1 MDVKRAFR
9 CYKGPDKPD
18 QFMDL
23 INSMSFGCRHM
34 KEYNKNGVFCLTRK
48 TENGTVKLLRVGD
61 VDYIWTQGGLTS
73 LIYIILVPDLIGGWK
88 IPVTLKEGDYT
99 FGEMSGLEDITL
111 LRASFDRDLAGI
123 MGTLPRFEYMP
134 YISKPYNRSIASVG
148 YVGDLY
154 NLDPLY
160 DWHFK
165 YYILDCTGDASD
177 DPIWRPPYQ
186 GTWYA
191 MGVDLVPPW
200 YSLSQW
206 TDHNYHWC
214 FEAAIDQMK
223 RIYQPATI
231 EVVLDSE
238 EIVPAGLTLSNRNKL
253 TYVFIPPMQTNRF
266 YGKNSGYVK
275 NSDGIYELVSFAE
288 SIYVNGV
295 GDLTVPDAITP
306 IYFFWPWIPYL
317 DEIRG
322 FNILSYG
329 PNDESLTDTKWYM
342 TPELD
347 TMRSWGIGYYNKIGQ
362 YLTEQLYKDVASFSN
377 VTYPH
382 TPESIADETSCEC
395 GDCGTGTWAENETK
409 DVPPY
414 TSSGTRYIPIGLIG
428 GKIPISMKT
437 TWSQNGSG
445 PTESLSHQHTIEG
458 NYPYNSLLESGGGAN
473 LAEMYES
480 CCIANF
486 ENASNRVKTYSESAN
501 NNLSISQELK
511 VGEDV
516 IFSGESTLSY
526 TMTHSTAETYEGTIE
541 ATIVPP
547 DASNCAGSIN
557 YTTQQMS
564 VNQTQNISWTDSTV
578 YKPCQENSLTFTWS
592 LSGGGSLSSLTEK
605 NTVYTAP
612 SQNPDCRDN
621 ATISLLCNGVVID
634 TLEIAILAASFDMN
648 LAAYYVAV
656 VGFTSPCLYDAIMK
670 PVRCDGSTPS
680 GWTTHTCG
688 SDNAPLSQ
696 GTCPPC
702 SILQRD
708 KTPFCLGLYG
718 FLRYTAL
725 SYAVDECNAH
735 GSWNSSVPSYSGLPC
750 LCTNGATYDV
760 RTAAQKAAGCCP
772 AGLL

>member
-1 MDVKRAFR
+1 MMEVKRAFR
-9 CYKGPDKPD
+9 KYLGPDDPGPFSD
-18 QFMDL
+18 M

-34 KEYNKNGVFCLTRK
+34 KEFNPRGVFCLTAN
-48 TENGTVKLLRVGD
+48 TPDGYVKVLRVGD
-61 VDYIWTQGGLTS
+61 VDYIWTEGGASS

-88 IPVTLKEGDYT
+88 IPVTLKKGDYT

-111 LRASFDRDLAGI
+111 IRASFEKDLAGA

-134 YISKPYNRSIASVG
+134 YISKPYERSFASVG
-148 YVGDLY
+148 YVGDV
-154 NLDPLY
+154 NFLDPLY

-200 YSLSQW
+200 YSLSEW
-206 TDHNYHWC
+206 TAHNYHWC

-275 NSDGIYELVSFAE
+275 NSEGIYELVSFAE

-329 PNDESLTDTKWYM
+329 PNDASLTDTKWYM

-347 TMRSWGIGYYNKIGQ
+347 TMRSWGIGYYNKLGQ
-362 YLTEQLYKDVASFSN
+362 YLTEQLFKDAASFSN
-377 VTYPH
+377 VTYPS
-382 TPESIADETSCEC
+382 TPESIAEESPCGC
-395 GDCGTGTWAENETK
+395 GDCGTGTWEENEEAS
-409 DVPPY
+409 VPPY
-414 TSSGTRYIPIGLIG
+414 NSSGTRYIPIGLIG

-437 TWSQNGSG
+437 IWSQTGAG
-445 PTESLSHQHTIEG
+445 PNKSTNHEHVISG

-480 CCIANF
+480 CCISDFANT
-486 ENASNRVKTYSESAN
+486 SNRTQAWTESAHN
-501 NNLSISQELK
+501 SISFTQKLM
-511 VGEDV
+511 VGDDE
-516 IFSGESTLSY
+516 IFSGESSMAYNMSYSLSD
-526 TMTHSTAETYEGTIE
+526 SYEGDIS
-541 ATIVPP
+541 AVIVPP
-547 DASNCAGSIN
+547 TGICSGSIE
-557 YTTQQMS
+557 YTTLLMDFNEQQLLS
-564 VNQTQNISWTDSTV
+564 ISDPSGCSE
-578 YKPCQENSLTFTWS
+578 YKWE
-592 LSGGGSLSSLTEK
+592 LSGGGSLSNEEGNT
-605 NTVYTAP
+605 TVYTAP
-612 SQNPDCRDN
+612 ASNASCAYNPTITLSCRKKNGAYNQIDQLSIAVSDADLN
-621 ATISLLCNGVVID
+621 IDHPTYSAGYICFYELLSCTMTGNCPGPGCYRADID
-634 TLEIAILAASFDMN
+634 AILRW
-648 LAAYYVAV
+648 
-656 VGFTSPCLYDAIMK
+656 VG
-670 PVRCDGSTPS
+670 CDGVEHNQGLCGHPYGY
-680 GWTTHTCG
+680 GWTCDEAIANAKAYCSSWPYGMGVCATHG
-688 SDNAPLSQ
+688 WNNFWYDWEPNSLE
-696 GTCPPC
+696 
-702 SILQRD
+702 
-708 KTPFCLGLYG
+708 
-718 FLRYTAL
+718 AL
-725 SYAVDECNAH
+725 
-735 GSWNSSVPSYSGLPC
+735 
-750 LCTNGATYDV
+750 
-760 RTAAQKAAGCCP
+760 GCCP
-772 AGLL
+772 PQGL